1 MDLEQWERNFLL
13 LHNKRWVKLQV
24 HSTITSLTT
33 PTMWK
38 LYDNIIK
45 WEDNQI
51 MPWGKPKLIF
61 YSWNTIQ
68 DPKWMNPSIFGDY
81 CVPEIDQLLRTLENR
96 DKTFNR
102 DISYLEGIRT
112 QLVTAKPNK
121 YEMYRFRSHLDELDK
136 RRKLDWKAI
145 YPRLAEYI
153 NLQLHDYVF
162 ESKKGQ

>member
-1 MDLEQWERNFLL
+1 
-13 LHNKRWVKLQV
+13 
-24 HSTITSLTT
+24 
-33 PTMWK
+33 
-38 LYDNIIK
+38 
-45 WEDNQI
+45 
-51 MPWGKPKLIF
+51 
-61 YSWNTIQ
+61 
-68 DPKWMNPSIFGDY
+68 MNPSIFGDY